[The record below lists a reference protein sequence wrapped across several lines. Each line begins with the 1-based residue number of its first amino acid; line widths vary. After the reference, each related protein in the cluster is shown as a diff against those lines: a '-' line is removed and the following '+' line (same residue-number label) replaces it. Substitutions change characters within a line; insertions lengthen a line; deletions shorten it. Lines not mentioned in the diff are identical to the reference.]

1 MSTIATRCV
10 AALCFAVA
18 CLNGTHATSY
28 PEKPVRLV
36 ALNPPG
42 GVSDTVARALGE
54 YMAEKFGQA
63 FVVDNRV
70 GGGGII
76 GSDIVAHAPA
86 DGYTLLLGFVGNLSI
101 NPGLYKKLPYD
112 PVKDFAPISVAARS
126 PQVVIAN
133 LGQPVKSIADLIA
146 LAKSKLGELR
156 YASSG
161 VGNGNHLAA
170 ELFATEAGI
179 RVLHVPYKGGP
190 PALTAVIQNEAAF
203 MFGNAAFAVP
213 QVKAGRVRAL
223 AVTTEKRIALLPE
236 VPTMI
241 ESGLPG
247 FVVTTWFGLLAP
259 AKTPTPVIGKLN
271 QATIAALQDPKVE
284 AKLDRAGLIASPSTP
299 ADFQALIKAEIA
311 RWREVIER
319 TGTRAN

>member
-1 MSTIATRCV
+1 
-10 AALCFAVA
+10 VA
-18 CLNGTHATSY
+18 CLSGARAASY

-54 YMAEKFGQA
+54 YMAEHFGQA

-112 PVKDFAPISVAARS
+112 SLKDFAPISLAARS

-133 LGQPVKSIADLIA
+133 LTQPVKSIVDLIA
-146 LAKSKLGELR
+146 LAKGKQGELA

-179 RVLHVPYKGGP
+179 RLLHVPYKGGP

-241 ESGLPG
+241 ESGLPR

-259 AKTPTPVIGKLN
+259 AKTPTPIIGKLN
-271 QATIAALQDPKVE
+271 QATVVALQDSRVD

-299 ADFQALIKAEIA
+299 AEFQALIKAEIA

>member
-1 MSTIATRCV
+1 MRCL
-10 AALCFAVA
+10 AALCLTVAV
-18 CLNGTHATSY
+18 LNAAQAGAY

-54 YMAEKFGQA
+54 YMAGAFGQA

-101 NPGLYKKLPYD
+101 NPSLHKKLQYD
-112 PVKDFAPISVAARS
+112 AVKDFAPISLAARS
-126 PQVVIAN
+126 PQVVIVN
-133 LGQPVKSIADLIA
+133 QSQPVKSISDLIA
-146 LAKSKLGELR
+146 LAKSKPGELR

-161 VGNGNHLAA
+161 VGNGNHLAP
-170 ELFATEAGI
+170 ELFATQAGI
-179 RVLHVPYKGGP
+179 RLLHVPYKGGP

-223 AVTTEKRIALLPE
+223 AVTTENRISLLPE

-241 ESGLPG
+241 ESGLPK

-259 AKTPTPVIGKLN
+259 SGTPTSIVQKLN
-271 QATIAALQDPKVE
+271 KAVVAALKDTTVA
-284 AKLDRAGLIASPSTP
+284 AKLDKAGLIASPSTP
-299 ADFQALIKAEIA
+299 AEFRTLIKSEIV
-311 RWREVIER
+311 RWQEVIAQ
-319 TGTRAN
+319 TGARGT

>member
-1 MSTIATRCV
+1 VSRIATCCV
-10 AALCFAVA
+10 AAFCFTVA
-18 CLNGTHATSY
+18 CLSGARAASY

-54 YMAEKFGQA
+54 YMAEQFGQA

-112 PVKDFAPISVAARS
+112 SLKDFAPISLAARS

-133 LGQPVKSIADLIA
+133 LTQPVKSIVDLIA
-146 LAKSKLGELR
+146 LAKGKQGELA

-179 RVLHVPYKGGP
+179 RLLHVPYKGGP

-241 ESGLPG
+241 ESGLPR

-259 AKTPTPVIGKLN
+259 AKTPTPIIGKLN
-271 QATIAALQDPKVE
+271 QATVVALQDSRVD

-299 ADFQALIKAEIA
+299 AEFQALIKAEIA

>member
-1 MSTIATRCV
+1 MRCL
-10 AALCFAVA
+10 AALCLTVAV
-18 CLNGTHATSY
+18 LNAAQAGAY

-54 YMAEKFGQA
+54 YMAGAFGQA

-101 NPGLYKKLPYD
+101 NPSLHKKLPYD
-112 PVKDFAPISVAARS
+112 AVKDFAPISLAARS
-126 PQVVIAN
+126 PQVVIVN
-133 LGQPVKSIADLIA
+133 QSQPVKSISDLIA
-146 LAKSKLGELR
+146 LAKSKPGELR

-161 VGNGNHLAA
+161 VGNGNHLAP
-170 ELFATEAGI
+170 ELFATQAGI
-179 RVLHVPYKGGP
+179 RLLHVPYKGGP

-223 AVTTEKRIALLPE
+223 AVTTENRISLLPE

-241 ESGLPG
+241 ESGLPK

-259 AKTPTPVIGKLN
+259 SGTPTSIVQKLN
-271 QATIAALQDPKVE
+271 KAVVAALKDTTVA
-284 AKLDRAGLIASPSTP
+284 AKLDKAGLIASPSTP
-299 ADFQALIKAEIA
+299 AEFRTLIKSEIV
-311 RWREVIER
+311 RWQEVIAQ
-319 TGTRAN
+319 TGARGT